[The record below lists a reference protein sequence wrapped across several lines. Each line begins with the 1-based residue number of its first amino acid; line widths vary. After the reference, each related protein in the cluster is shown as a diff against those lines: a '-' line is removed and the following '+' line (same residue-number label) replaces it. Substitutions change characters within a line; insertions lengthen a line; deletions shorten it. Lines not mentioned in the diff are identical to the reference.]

1 MSKEINLK
9 ADAAKHAVELM
20 GNIDPEDFE
29 ETFKEMNSTTEFD
42 KISGEYSDLL
52 PKKKINNTKDENE
65 KCLPQKEKNDD
76 QVKNQISLNFPEA

>member
-1 MSKEINLK
+1 MNKEINLK

-20 GNIDPEDFE
+20 GNIDAEDFE

-52 PKKKINNTKDENE
+52 PKKKINNTEDENE
-65 KCLPQKEKNDD
+65 KSLQRKEKKDD
-76 QVKNQISLNFPEA
+76 QATNQISLNFPGV